1 MELVGLG
8 VMAINHGRNALAEEL
23 YLHTAIDRTKPVTI
37 QGIVNEICNYKCRYC
52 EFWRLPQYRPEMSIE
67 EWKKAL
73 LDLKEFRGTYHIE
86 FSGGEPY
93 LKKGFIELL
102 EFCHAQGLQWGV
114 TTNGSAFMSDK
125 IVRATLAARP
135 FNINISIDSKRPEI
149 HDYSR
154 GIEGSLSRVLQG
166 LSKVLAVRNEEGLSF
181 PIIIKPVVH
190 RLNFRYMPEM
200 VEWIREIGATA
211 INFQPVDR
219 WTPETHNELWI
230 ENPKDFEDLIK
241 VRDELIA
248 MKRAGAPIMNSEL
261 VLAAWD
267 KHFREEKASPEYM
280 PCRVGLRNYF
290 IRPDGEVEVCWYYKS
305 IGNVRNSNAREIWHG
320 EEAKQRRKE
329 TVACDSLCLFTCLS
343 QERLTHKVKMGLSLI
358 SRRNDK
364 KSWKPARPR
373 VKMIR

>member
-1 MELVGLG
+1 
-8 VMAINHGRNALAEEL
+8 MAVNHARNAVAEEL
-23 YLHTAIDRTKPVTI
+23 YLHTALDTTKPVTI

-73 LDLKEFRGTYHIE
+73 LDLKEFRGSYHIE

-93 LKKGFIELL
+93 LKKGFVELL
-102 EFCHAQGLQWGV
+102 EFCRAQGLQWGV
-114 TTNGSAFMSDK
+114 TTNGSAFLSNK
-125 IVRATLAARP
+125 IVRSTLAAKP
-135 FNINISIDSKRPEI
+135 FNINISLDSKRPEI

-154 GIEGSLSRVLQG
+154 GIDGSLDKLLQG
-166 LSKVLAVRNEEGLSF
+166 LSNVLAVRKELRLSF

-200 VEWIREIGATA
+200 VQWIQQIGATA

-230 ENPKDFEDLIK
+230 DDPKDFEDLNR
-241 VRDELIA
+241 VSDDLIA
-248 MKRAGAPIMNSEL
+248 MKRSGAPILNPEL
-261 VLAAWD
+261 ILAAWG
-267 KHFREEKASPEYM
+267 KHFREEKAPAEYM

-305 IGNVRNSNAREIWHG
+305 IGNVRNSNAREIWYG
-320 EEAKQRRKE
+320 EEAAQRRKE

-343 QERLTHKVKMGLSLI
+343 QKKLVDKVKMGLTLI
-358 SRRNDK
+358 TLGDGN
-364 KSWKPARPR
+364 KPWQPTA
-373 VKMIR
+373 K